1 MNGTA
6 VHGVWEPFNAS
17 LCSVQM
23 VSALLT
29 DIANDASDSAAK
41 TTDDLKLLGSK
52 VASTVQ
58 YATSSLLS
66 KLIRAR
72 FSSASLNSTDEA
84 ELHNV
89 SPFAFSIL
97 RQRKFHIPRLSF
109 QCCATSTV
117 NIVLDNAVT

>member
-6 VHGVWEPFNAS
+6 VHGVWEPFNSS

-23 VSALLT
+23 VSDLLT

-41 TTDDLKLLGSK
+41 TTDNLKLLGSK

-58 YATSSLLS
+58 YATSSLLLQ
-66 KLIRAR
+66 LIRAR
-72 FSSASLNSTDEA
+72 SSSASLNSTEEA

-97 RQRKFHIPRLSF
+97 RQRKFQIRDRS
-109 QCCATSTV
+109 
-117 NIVLDNAVT
+117 INAVQ